1 MMNRIRMNDN
11 RIEMLQFPRLG
22 RDCNI
27 FHFVTTR
34 HGGVSHDAFAGFN
47 LGEYAGDEETA
58 WQNNRRVLCDACGIC
73 PEQLFVPYQTHGIS
87 LLDLDCSFLSL
98 SQAEQKNKLYGVDAL
113 VTTVPGVCIAV
124 TTADC
129 VPLLLYAPDKQVVA
143 AVHAGWRGTVA
154 GITTRT
160 VRYLL
165 SQYGCDPAQIQVG
178 IGPCISFEV
187 FEVGDEVVVAFEDIL
202 SRMPDTC
209 NVHPE
214 TGKSHLDLTRINAG
228 LLREEGVLPE
238 NIEFADLC
246 TYTHEADFFS
256 ARRQGIH
263 SGRMLSGI
271 GIK

>member
-1 MMNRIRMNDN
+1 M
-11 RIEMLQFPRLG
+11 
-22 RDCNI
+22 
-27 FHFVTTR
+27 
-34 HGGVSHDAFAGFN
+34 
-47 LGEYAGDEETA
+47 
-58 WQNNRRVLCDACGIC
+58 
-73 PEQLFVPYQTHGIS
+73 
-87 LLDLDCSFLSL
+87 
-98 SQAEQKNKLYGVDAL
+98 

-165 SQYGCDPAQIQVG
+165 SQYGCDPARMQVG
-178 IGPCISFEV
+178 IGPCISFEA
-187 FEVGDEVVVAFEDIL
+187 FEVGDEVVVAFEEIL

-214 TGKSHLDLTRINAG
+214 TGKSHLNLSRINAG

-246 TYTHEADFFS
+246 IYTHEADFFS